1 MRSCVFWNFI
11 AWKKLWVCFGTIN
24 WVFETGSSAQ
34 RWARYENEQHDMMVS
49 HDNKELLNDECFY
62 YIWLFYSKK
71 TSFFGKSWQQTR
83 PPGSVIAKI
92 QSLKYICFKRLKEYF
107 LYEHAKPIVWYCR

>member
-34 RWARYENEQHDMMVS
+34 RARYENEQHDMMVS